1 MPSPAQTSI
10 PRVRSSAQIVFW
22 KRLALACLVTLLAL
36 ALIGALGDLRAYG
49 SRLAGTEYL
58 NLWPVLLLAPMW
70 QILRAY
76 RISAFLSAK
85 PRLLDRQLY
94 RISAVHMLLVSILPV
109 RSGEAAL
116 PLLLKSE
123 LGVSLPR
130 AIGTLLAVR
139 LYDLLTLLII
149 ASTAL
154 LSLAP
159 IYDFAA
165 RLFLPTLATLIGAGL
180 FLFAAPFLAQSG
192 DRLLTIWDP
201 DGRRRWIVSL
211 RQMLEVVSAMRRSSL
226 LVRVIAASFVIWG
239 AVFASFYFSLAAVA
253 PDSDFR
259 VAVVAGTASSLAVA
273 QPINGVSGLGVV
285 QLAWA
290 GPANALGLSWDAAIA
305 SGIVHHLVQVLAA
318 VLNAAIAL
326 LIYQRSGGVAIGIPR
341 WARRR
346 NVEKTDDTTERPAG

>member
-1 MPSPAQTSI
+1 MPSPAQASTT
-10 PRVRSSAQIVFW
+10 RVRGPARAVFW
-22 KRLALACLVTLLAL
+22 KRLALAGLVTLLAV
-36 ALIGALGDLRAYG
+36 ALIGVLGDLRAYG
-49 SRLAGTEYL
+49 NRLAGTDYL
-58 NLWPVLLLAPMW
+58 SLWPVVLLAPLW

-76 RISAFLSAK
+76 RISAFLSAE
-85 PRLLDRQLY
+85 PRLLDLQLY
-94 RISAVHMLLVSILPV
+94 RISAAHMLLASTLPV

-123 LGVSLPR
+123 LGVGLPR

-154 LSLAP
+154 LSLSP
-159 IYDFAA
+159 ISDFAA
-165 RLFLPTLATLIGAGL
+165 RLFLPALATLIGAGL
-180 FLFAAPFLAQSG
+180 SLFAAPFLAQYG
-192 DRLLTIWDP
+192 DRLLTNWDP

-211 RQMLEVVSAMRRSSL
+211 CQMLEVVSVMRRSPL
-226 LVRVIAASFVIWG
+226 LVRVIAASFVIWS

-253 PDSDFR
+253 ADSDFR
-259 VAVVAGTASSLAVA
+259 VAVVAGAASSLAVA
-273 QPINGVSGLGVV
+273 QPINGVGGLGVV

-290 GPANALGLSWDAAIA
+290 GPASALGLSWDAAIA

-326 LIYQRSGGVAIGIPR
+326 LIYLWRGGVTIGVPQ

-346 NVEKTDDTTERPAG
+346 NVEKTGDPTERPAG